1 MSAGPTM
8 ALIEREAALEICE
21 KEYQERLRMLDYC
34 GDTVAWN
41 IGNAIKGIPTID
53 AAPVVHGQ
61 WEECDDDVNAW
72 IRCPECGFEQD
83 IDYFGDHRHEI
94 EDYKLCPSC
103 GARMD
108 GGEEH
113 EAD

>member
-1 MSAGPTM
+1 M
-8 ALIEREAALEICE
+8 ALIEREAAIAAIREQGCLSSGYHSTEEIESDVVAMLED
-21 KEYQERLRMLDYC
+21 LP
-34 GDTVAWN
+34 A
-41 IGNAIKGIPTID
+41 ID